1 MDQIF
6 QSLTMCFDEWLG
18 LIEEVQ
24 EGLTDKKVKDSI
36 DKLNKSLKLNVPI
49 GADSQYGKN
58 YASVH

>member
-1 MDQIF
+1 MGQVF

-18 LIEEVQ
+18 LIKEGQ
-24 EGLTDKKVKDSI
+24 EKETGIKVSRSI

-49 GADSQYGKN
+49 GADSNYGKT

>member
-1 MDQIF
+1 
-6 QSLTMCFDEWLG
+6 MCFDEWLG
-18 LIEEVQ
+18 LIEEGQ
-24 EGLTDKKVKDSI
+24 ENITNKKVEESI

>member
-1 MDQIF
+1 MGQAF
-6 QSLTMCFDEWLG
+6 RSLTMCFDEWLG
-18 LIEEVQ
+18 LIEEGQ
-24 EGLTDKKVKDSI
+24 ENITNKKVEESI